1 MFRISPRYANTLF
14 EIPFEIPDF
23 FKKRPRFLRMK
34 TLNSLLNATD
44 EQFKNLHKLAYP
56 DKQPQIQLDRMEI
69 NLLL

>member
-1 MFRISPRYANTLF
+1 
-14 EIPFEIPDF
+14 
-23 FKKRPRFLRMK
+23 MK